1 MRPQIKN
8 ILLLATTLFFVSA
21 PVMGESINKQP
32 PQENQGVTQAIPMRV
47 TGVHSRNFGYIQAL
61 ETMATTIDEASDGRI
76 KVELLIGGKGGSEVE
91 ALKKQIHNKVEA
103 GLTSATTMAYSL
115 PAFRLLTIPL
125 LFTAPSHVENFI
137 DSQLDMAIRETAD
150 KKHLKVLGYGSYGF
164 YGLLAF
170 EPTQNDENDIDGA
183 TPSSDEIAKLVAKEL
198 AFGETE
204 PTRSYVGLSVRAPVD
219 RWMWKIHKALSIK
232 QVIVPVADLPGA
244 IESGWVEGVVST
256 PETLAKTPYPA
267 KASHYFDIR
276 QQHGWSVFTVNKRWF
291 DKLEEDLQQIV
302 EKAVTAAS
310 TQMRKNAFYQSYT
323 TRSAWSDDDWPQI
336 VQPQQAELEAS
347 FRPLVFK
354 TARQLEHRLRMSRA
368 ISRLW
373 EKNRRPQSNFWP
385 LPIITP
391 NKKQDFEVEPMSKL
405 ERLIKESAQKHQAL
419 RVLR

>member
-1 MRPQIKN
+1 MIMRPQIKN
-8 ILLLATTLFFVSA
+8 FLFLATTLFFLSA
-21 PVMGESINKQP
+21 PVMGESSEKQP
-32 PQENQGVTQAIPMRV
+32 PVDTLGRADAIPMRI

-76 KVELLIGGKGGSEVE
+76 KVELLIGGEGGSEVE

-137 DSQLDMAIRETAD
+137 NSPLDMAIRETAN

-170 EPTQNDENDIDGA
+170 EPVDEDDDGE
-183 TPSSDEIAKLVAKEL
+183 TTSVDEIAKLVSREQV
-198 AFGETE
+198 FGDQE
-204 PTRSYVGLSVRAPVD
+204 PLRSYVGLSVRAPVD

-232 QVIVPVADLPGA
+232 QVIVPVADLPQA
-244 IESGWVEGVVST
+244 IESGWVEGVIST
-256 PETLAKTPYPA
+256 PETLAKTPYP
-267 KASHYFDIR
+267 KTASHYFDIR
-276 QQHGWSVFTVNKRWF
+276 QQHGWSVFTVNNRWF
-291 DKLEEDLQQIV
+291 NKLPEDLQQIV
-302 EKAVTAAS
+302 ESAVQAAS
-310 TQMRKNAFYQSYT
+310 SEMRKNAFYQSYT

-336 VQPQQAELEAS
+336 VQPEAAELEAS

-354 TARQLEHRLRMSRA
+354 TARKLERKLGMSRA
-368 ISRLW
+368 VSRLW
-373 EKNRRPQSNFWP
+373 EKNRAPQSNFWP
-385 LPIITP
+385 LPIVGK
-391 NKKQDFEVEPMSKL
+391 KKQTIESEPMSRL
-405 ERLIKESAQKHQAL
+405 EQLIKENMAKNQAL